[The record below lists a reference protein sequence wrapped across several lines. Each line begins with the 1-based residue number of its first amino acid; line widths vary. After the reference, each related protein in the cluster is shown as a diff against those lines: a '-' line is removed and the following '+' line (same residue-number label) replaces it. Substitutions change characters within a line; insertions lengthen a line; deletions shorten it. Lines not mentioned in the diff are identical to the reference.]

1 MGNKVRDMG
10 VTVGIAAGIIIIV
23 TMALCLIASIMQKEE
38 MVINGEEKESI
49 SVAENNNTQPEDT
62 VISDDKTGIS
72 SDVPQDDKTKDNKP
86 KDNKPTAEPVTV
98 TPEATPSA
106 TPEPTPSGDS
116 IVVAINAAHQQKG
129 NSEKE
134 PVGPGAK
141 ETKVKVS
148 YGATG
153 VASGKPEYELTLAIS
168 LKLKDELIKRGYEVY
183 MIRETNDVNIA
194 DSKRADMANQNA
206 DIVLHI
212 HGNATE
218 SEATKGVMAFCVS
231 PDNKYC
237 ADLSEESVR
246 LAKAVTG
253 GISAETGSK
262 NWGSILND
270 NLIALNYSKIPAAH
284 VEVGYM
290 TNNEEDKKLHTE
302 DYQNQITVGIADG
315 LDIFFG
321 K

>member
-1 MGNKVRDMG
+1 
-10 VTVGIAAGIIIIV
+10 
-23 TMALCLIASIMQKEE
+23 
-38 MVINGEEKESI
+38 
-49 SVAENNNTQPEDT
+49 
-62 VISDDKTGIS
+62 
-72 SDVPQDDKTKDNKP
+72 
-86 KDNKPTAEPVTV
+86 
-98 TPEATPSA
+98 
-106 TPEPTPSGDS
+106 
-116 IVVAINAAHQQKG
+116 
-129 NSEKE
+129 
-134 PVGPGAK
+134 
-141 ETKVKVS
+141 
-148 YGATG
+148 
-153 VASGKPEYELTLAIS
+153 
-168 LKLKDELIKRGYEVY
+168 
-183 MIRETNDVNIA
+183 
-194 DSKRADMANQNA
+194 MANQNA